1 MPLPLCPLRRA
12 AQPPSWALLL
22 PPRSLQWILC
32 LLDPTATYFLS
43 FLSRFCRAH
52 PSELPKKVCVAGQF
66 LEPVQVC
73 RCVYS
78 APTLNWP
85 GCHFIVWR
93 ENSRLKAFSLRHLK
107 TLLHHLLA
115 SRLAFEK
122 SHNIMIS
129 SSLYMTIFFFFS
141 SDLLGALLYPWWCE
155 ILQSCVLASGSF
167 FICPAGHLVGL
178 FNLKLIFFSS
188 WNLLTTCL
196 IISYLL
202 FFLVSGILFYQSLDR
217 LRSPAFHLLTFPAL

>member
-12 AQPPSWALLL
+12 ARPPSWALLL
-22 PPRSLQWILC
+22 PPSSLQWSLC

-43 FLSRFCRAH
+43 FLSRFYRAH

-66 LEPVQVC
+66 LEPVPVC
-73 RCVYS
+73 RRVYS
-78 APTLNWP
+78 APILNWP
-85 GCHFIVWR
+85 GCRFIVWR

-122 SHNIMIS
+122 SNNIMIS
-129 SSLYMTIFFFFS
+129 SSLYMTIFFFFLES
-141 SDLLGALLYPWWCE
+141 FGSFALSLVFWN
-155 ILQSCVLASGSF
+155 LQSCVLASGFF

-188 WNLLTTCL
+188 RNLLTMCL

-202 FFLVSGILFYQSLDR
+202 FFLVSGILFYQRLDL
-217 LRSPAFHLLTFPAL
+217 LRSPTFHLLIFPTL

>member
-1 MPLPLCPLRRA
+1 MPLPPCPLRRA

-129 SSLYMTIFFFFS
+129 SSLYMTIFFFSQIFWE
-141 SDLLGALLYPWWCE
+141 LC
-155 ILQSCVLASGSF
+155 
-167 FICPAGHLVGL
+167 FIPGVVKFCKA
-178 FNLKLIFFSS
+178 
-188 WNLLTTCL
+188 
-196 IISYLL
+196 
-202 FFLVSGILFYQSLDR
+202 VS
-217 LRSPAFHLLTFPAL
+217 